1 MFIDR
6 SLKLGLLKKDD
17 NGRKGVKTYYC
28 SITLIINISIFTLFV
43 VLKTGMQVFQG
54 LQEMWTFSKRC
65 LSLYL
70 SAEGN
75 NYKCLQFMEDVQ
87 VFFLE
92 SISLVERFWESHDMI
107 FM

>member
-1 MFIDR
+1 
-6 SLKLGLLKKDD
+6 
-17 NGRKGVKTYYC
+17 
-28 SITLIINISIFTLFV
+28 
-43 VLKTGMQVFQG
+43 MQVLQG
-54 LQEMWTFSKRC
+54 LQEMWTFSKKS

-92 SISLVERFWESHDMI
+92 SISLVE
-107 FM
+107 